1 MSEPNQNPN
10 TGWIAIVAMSTNR
23 VIGDAG
29 SIPWHIPGEQK
40 RFKEF
45 TTGNTVLMGRKTW
58 ESLPEKVRPLP
69 DRLNV
74 ILSRSLDDAHL
85 PKNRNVRLIRH
96 LDELPPMRYPGRIYV
111 IGGAQ
116 VYEAAMPRC
125 TEILLTRLKEEFPGD
140 TWFPEFEREFTLRHV
155 REDHPRYQ
163 IEHWVRP

>member
-1 MSEPNQNPN
+1 
-10 TGWIAIVAMSTNR
+10 
-23 VIGDAG
+23 
-29 SIPWHIPGEQK
+29 
-40 RFKEF
+40 
-45 TTGNTVLMGRKTW
+45 
-58 ESLPEKVRPLP
+58 
-69 DRLNV
+69 
-74 ILSRSLDDAHL
+74 
-85 PKNRNVRLIRH
+85 
-96 LDELPPMRYPGRIYV
+96 MRYPGRIYV